1 MQQRAPFR
9 LLRASVIT
17 GVVLSLAGTAHM
29 AGGGVLP
36 APGIQAALA
45 VLTMLGVTIAAHRRS
60 SVPGLAAILGAG
72 QLLLHQAFET
82 TTAAAACAPSVT
94 EAPASHLS
102 HIAGS
107 VNSISCQGAAGGAGV
122 LMAHP
127 GVMGPAMLA
136 AHALA
141 TLATAVVIA
150 KGEAALWALA
160 AWLRPLLDLP
170 APVALLPRPRP
181 APVIA
186 AAPAAQPRQ
195 FLSVRTLRGPP
206 PGIFH

>member
-1 MQQRAPFR
+1 MQQHRVPFR

-17 GVVLSLAGTAHM
+17 GVVLSLAGTAHL

-36 APGIQAALA
+36 SPGILAALA
-45 VLTMLGVTIAAHRRS
+45 ALTMLGVTIAARRRS
-60 SVPGLAAILGAG
+60 SIPGLAAILGLG
-72 QLLLHQAFET
+72 QLTLHQAFET

-94 EAPASHLS
+94 EGPASHLS

-107 VNSISCQGAAGGAGV
+107 VNSISCQGGADV

-150 KGEAALWALA
+150 KGEAALWAMA

-170 APVALLPRPRP
+170 VPVALLPRQRP
-181 APVIA
+181 APAIA
-186 AAPAAQPRQ
+186 AAPAVQPGQ

-206 PGIFH
+206 PATFH